1 MTVLFTE
8 VGHFLSNCKKN
19 VSSDLCKSY
28 TDELAVARY
37 MYVTSQISI
46 STARRIELLMLML
59 RLEGTGRCF

>member
-8 VGHFLSNCKKN
+8 VGHFLSNCKN